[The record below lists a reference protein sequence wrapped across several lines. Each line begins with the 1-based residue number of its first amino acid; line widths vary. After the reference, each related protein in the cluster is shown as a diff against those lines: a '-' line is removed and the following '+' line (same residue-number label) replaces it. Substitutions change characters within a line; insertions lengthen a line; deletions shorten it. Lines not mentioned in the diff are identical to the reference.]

1 MRVGQS
7 IWAREEVHLHDRAGS
22 LLFTA
27 PRSKEFVRH
36 HSNPALVD
44 SFDDDHSVYEQ
55 DSTLPQTNS
64 ISSSKS
70 LFSNVHSRNLAYDEH
85 QAVSND
91 GSIKTVHYYHRTQ
104 IAVDINGPF
113 WPTEF
118 PIKHALPSFL
128 SARTNEK
135 STSSEERQPLVGKAS
150 QQTFDHQPALQK
162 YTDVL
167 THSVLVYDMDKSLA
181 HPVKINDSEL
191 MCPSLMFE
199 SRFEGGNL
207 RQAKRV

>member
-7 IWAREEVHLHDRAGS
+7 IWAREDVHLHDRTGS
-22 LLFTA
+22 LLFATT
-27 PRSKEFVRH
+27 RSKEFLRH
-36 HSNPALVD
+36 HSNPELLD
-44 SFDDDHSVYEQ
+44 SFDDDHLEYEQ
-55 DSTLPQTNS
+55 GLALPQTNS
-64 ISSSKS
+64 IHSSKS
-70 LFSNVHSRNLAYDEH
+70 LFSDVQARNLAYEEH
-85 QAVSND
+85 QSVSDD
-91 GSIKTVHYYHRTQ
+91 GSIKTVHYYHRTN
-104 IAVDINGPF
+104 IPVDINGPF

-128 SARTNEK
+128 STMTR
-135 STSSEERQPLVGKAS
+135 ERQSPVAKAS
-150 QQTFDHQPALQK
+150 HQTFDHQPALQK

-167 THSVLVYDMDKSLA
+167 THSVLLYDMDKSLA
-181 HPVKINDSEL
+181 HQVKISESEL